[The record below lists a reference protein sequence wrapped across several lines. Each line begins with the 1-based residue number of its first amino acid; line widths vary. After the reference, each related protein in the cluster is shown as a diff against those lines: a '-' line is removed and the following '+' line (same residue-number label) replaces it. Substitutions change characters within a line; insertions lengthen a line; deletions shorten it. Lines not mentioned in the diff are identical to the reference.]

1 MTLEN
6 PSFEDVFP
14 IGHVDFPASHVS
26 FSGVVHHPDTSA
38 TVFSHGG
45 DIMAF
50 MVSIASRW
58 SLDPFFQGKPRS
70 GVPQDFEAIPCHIWK
85 KYMWCV
91 WKLLREIN
99 LMRFF
104 DDVVFFD
111 INCYYSTYA
120 DMIRSLV
127 LQTVL
132 ALLIMSNY
140 RIYFAIWYSF
150 LFVCPVWRW
159 HNLGPRATVP
169 IVLPSRLFLNY
180 PCSCET
186 CFM

>member
-1 MTLEN
+1 MQFQCFFRTLYEHLRPPKTNMTLEN

-104 DDVVFFD
+104 DDVVFFWYKLLLQHICRHD
-111 INCYYSTYA
+111 KIFGFTNC
-120 DMIRSLV
+120 
-127 LQTVL
+127 
-132 ALLIMSNY
+132 
-140 RIYFAIWYSF
+140 
-150 LFVCPVWRW
+150 
-159 HNLGPRATVP
+159 
-169 IVLPSRLFLNY
+169 
-180 PCSCET
+180 T
-186 CFM
+186 CTFDYV